1 MSCLKAR
8 VGERTGIFKAVS
20 GVLVVCLPI
29 IMACAEDAS
38 SAGWYLTKNCDTD
51 FYDASTDMK
60 YWAKGSVDGEK
71 GASSTE
77 LLADVDYFVNGAKRF
92 TVSGA
97 GYVFPGSS
105 LTLGDEVS
113 RATLYI
119 RGKEQTYKNLIPNK
133 GYVTHAIYRS
143 NTQVINY
150 YDNVGAQIIV
160 R

>member
-1 MSCLKAR
+1 MSYLKAR

-38 SAGWYLTKNCDTD
+38 SAGWYLTKNCGTS
-51 FYDASTDMK
+51 FYDASTNMI

-77 LLADVDYFVNGAKRF
+77 LLADVDYYVNGGKRF
-92 TVSGA
+92 TSYGT
-97 GYVFPGSS
+97 GHVFPGSS
-105 LTLGDEVS
+105 LALGDGNS
-113 RATLYI
+113 SATLYI
-119 RGKEQTYKNLIPNK
+119 RGKEQKFKNLILNK
-133 GYVTHAIYRS
+133 GYVTHATYRS
-143 NTQVINY
+143 NPWVINY